1 MFVIGI
7 DPHRGSHAAAALD
20 EQEQVR
26 AVLHLRAD
34 RQQRQRLLSWA
45 DGFVPRVW
53 AVEGATGTGALLAQ
67 QLVAVGET
75 VLDVPPKL
83 AARVRLLD
91 NDHSDKTDTHDARST
106 AIVALRNHRLRQ
118 VSLEDHTAVLRLL
131 AKRHHD
137 LIAARTRAICRL
149 HTTVTFL
156 VEGHLPRRLRA
167 ERAARILAGIRPTT
181 AIAVER
187 KAMARDLLAE
197 VRRLDRELAAH
208 CERIRESVIA
218 SGTTLTELYGVGSL
232 VAAYLIGHSGDI
244 CRFPSAGHF
253 ARYNATAPIEASSGP
268 VIRHRLN
275 PRGNRQLNHAIHMIA
290 VTQVRHDTPGRVY
303 YLRKQTEGHSRKEAM
318 RALKRRIS
326 DAVYRQLVADH
337 GR

>member
-1 MFVIGI
+1 MYVIGI

-20 EQEQVR
+20 AQEHVR
-26 AVLHLRAD
+26 AVLHLPAD
-34 RQQRQRLLSWA
+34 RQQRQCLLSWA

-53 AVEGATGTGALLAQ
+53 AVEGASGTGALLAQ
-67 QLVAVGET
+67 QLVAAGET

-91 NDHSDKTDTHDARST
+91 NNHSDKTDTHDARAS
-106 AIVALRNHRLRQ
+106 AIVALRSSRLRR
-118 VSLEDHTAVLRLL
+118 VGLEDHTAVLRLL

-149 HTTVTFL
+149 HTTVCFL

-167 ERAARILAGIRPTT
+167 ERAAAILAGIRPTT
-181 AIAVER
+181 AIAIER
-187 KAMARDLLAE
+187 KALARDLLAE
-197 VRRLDRELAAH
+197 VRRLDRELTAHGDRIGDAVAA
-208 CERIRESVIA
+208 SA
-218 SGTTLTELYGVGSL
+218 TTLSELHGVGPI
-232 VAAYLIGHSGDI
+232 VAAYVIGHSGDI
-244 CRFPSAGHF
+244 CRFPSAGHY

-303 YLRKQTEGHSRKEAM
+303 YLRKQAEGHSRKEAM

-326 DAVYRQLVADH
+326 DTVYRRLVADS
-337 GR
+337 RR

>member
-20 EQEQVR
+20 DQEHLR
-26 AVLHLRAD
+26 AVLQLRAD
-34 RQQRQRLLSWA
+34 GQQRQCLLSWA
-45 DGFVPRVW
+45 AGFEPRVW

-67 QLVAVGET
+67 QLVAAGET

-91 NDHSDKTDTHDARST
+91 NNHSDKTDTHDARSA
-106 AIVALRNHRLRQ
+106 AIVALRNDRLRR
-118 VSLEDHTAVLRLL
+118 VSLEDHSAVLRLL

-167 ERAARILAGIRPTT
+167 DRAARILAGIRPTT

-187 KAMARDLLAE
+187 KALARDLLAE

-208 CERIRESVIA
+208 CERI
-218 SGTTLTELYGVGSL
+218 
-232 VAAYLIGHSGDI
+232 
-244 CRFPSAGHF
+244 
-253 ARYNATAPIEASSGP
+253 
-268 VIRHRLN
+268 
-275 PRGNRQLNHAIHMIA
+275 
-290 VTQVRHDTPGRVY
+290 
-303 YLRKQTEGHSRKEAM
+303 
-318 RALKRRIS
+318 S
-326 DAVYRQLVADH
+326 DAVDRLGHHVDRAARGRADRRRLRDRPQRRH
-337 GR
+337 LPLPQRRPLRPLQRHRPDRSLQRPDRSGTGSTHAATASSTTPST